1 MNLIIYNKFI
11 QTYDEKFYRKDK
23 IENDELFLGS
33 RMEQELNFSSFNK
46 IKRVTNEELA
56 AMWTR
61 YFENKDDRNLRDQLI
76 LQYIYLTRYV
86 VGRVKVALPPT
97 FTYEDISSY
106 GIEGLIDAVEKFTP
120 KMGARFETYALVR
133 IRGNIIDKV
142 RSQDFLPRSVRR
154 KIRDVKEAQDILK
167 SQYGRAATNSEIAQY
182 LGIEKEKVEQLL
194 ADDTTITSIYDKK
207 GAADGDIEI
216 IDTIEDSQTLAPH
229 EEVEEKDIKKGLEI
243 ALKRLPER
251 ERTIMV
257 LYYHE
262 NMTLKEIGDA
272 INVSE
277 SRVSQLHAQA
287 IMKLKNLLSENRTE
301 RLKKSII

>member
-1 MNLIIYNKFI
+1 
-11 QTYDEKFYRKDK
+11 
-23 IENDELFLGS
+23 
-33 RMEQELNFSSFNK
+33 MEQDISYNK
-46 IKRVTNEELA
+46 IKRVSNAELTE
-56 AMWTR
+56 MWAQ
-61 YFENKDDRNLRDQLI
+61 YFADHDNKELRDALI

-97 FTYEDISSY
+97 FSYEDIASY
-106 GIEGLIDAVEKFTP
+106 GVEGLIDAIEKFTP

-133 IRGNIIDKV
+133 IRGNIIDKI

-154 KIRDVKEAQDILK
+154 KIKDVKEAQEELK
-167 SQYGRAATNSEIAQY
+167 KQFGRAATDTEVADF

-194 ADDTTITSIYDKK
+194 SDDTTITSIYDKK
-207 GAADGDIEI
+207 GSSEGDLEI
-216 IDTIEDSQTLAPH
+216 IDTIQDAQALNPH
-229 EEVEEKDIKKGLEI
+229 EKLEEKDVKKELEK

-262 NMTLKEIGDA
+262 NMTLKEIGEA

-277 SRVSQLHAQA
+277 SRISQLHAQA
-287 IMKLKNLLSENRTE
+287 IMKLKNLLSENRSE
-301 RLKKSII
+301 RLKRSII

>member
-1 MNLIIYNKFI
+1 
-11 QTYDEKFYRKDK
+11 
-23 IENDELFLGS
+23 
-33 RMEQELNFSSFNK
+33 MEQELDFSSYNK
-46 IKRVTNEELA
+46 IKRASNEELVEL
-56 AMWTR
+56 WQR
-61 YFENKDDRNLRDQLI
+61 YFEDHDNKHLRDQLI

-97 FTYEDISSY
+97 FSFEDISSY
-106 GIEGLIDAVEKFTP
+106 GIEGLIDAVEKYTS

-154 KIRDVKEAQDILK
+154 KIRDVKEAQEELK
-167 SQYGRAATNSEIAQY
+167 RQFGRAATYTEVANY
-182 LGIEKEKVEQLL
+182 LGIEKERVEQLM
-194 ADDTTITSIYDKK
+194 AEDTTITSLYDKK
-207 GAADGDIEI
+207 GASDGDIEV
-216 IDTIEDSQTLAPH
+216 IDTIEDSHTLAPH
-229 EEVEEKDIKKGLEI
+229 EQLENKDVKKELEE

-287 IMKLKNLLSENRTE
+287 IMKLKNILNENRSS
-301 RLKKSII
+301 RLQKAIV

>member
-1 MNLIIYNKFI
+1 MFW
-11 QTYDEKFYRKDK
+11 DS
-23 IENDELFLGS
+23 G
-33 RMEQELNFSSFNK
+33 MEHDLDFSSYNK
-46 IKRVTNEELA
+46 IKRATNEELA
-56 AMWTR
+56 EMWSQ
-61 YFENKDDRNLRDQLI
+61 YFADKSNKALRDELI

-97 FTYEDISSY
+97 FSYEDISSY
-106 GIEGLIDAVEKFTP
+106 GVEGLIDAVEKYTP

-154 KIRDVKEAQDILK
+154 KIRDVKLAQEELK
-167 SQYGRAATNSEIAQY
+167 KQFGRAATNTEIANY
-182 LGIEKEKVEQLL
+182 LGVEKEKVEQLL
-194 ADDTTITSIYDKK
+194 ADDTSITSLYDKK
-207 GAADGDIEI
+207 GSLDGDIEI
-216 IDTIEDSQTLAPH
+216 IDTIEDAHTLAPH
-229 EEVEEKDIKKGLEI
+229 EQLEEKDVKKELEM

-272 INVSE
+272 INISE

-287 IMKLKNLLSENRTE
+287 IMKLKNLLSENRSE
-301 RLKKSII
+301 RLKRSIV

>member
-1 MNLIIYNKFI
+1 
-11 QTYDEKFYRKDK
+11 
-23 IENDELFLGS
+23 
-33 RMEQELNFSSFNK
+33 MEQELDFSSYNK
-46 IKRVTNEELA
+46 IKRASNEELEA
-56 AMWTR
+56 LWNR
-61 YFENKDDRNLRDQLI
+61 YFNDHDNKALRDELI

-97 FTYEDISSY
+97 FSFEDISSY
-106 GIEGLIDAVEKFTP
+106 GIEGLIDAVEKYNTR
-120 KMGARFETYALVR
+120 MGARFETYALVR

-154 KIRDVKEAQDILK
+154 KIRDVKVAQEELK
-167 SQYGRAATNSEIAQY
+167 KQFGRAATNTEVANY
-182 LGIEKEKVEQLL
+182 LGVEKEKVEQLL

-207 GAADGDIEI
+207 GASDGDIEI
-216 IDTIEDSQTLAPH
+216 IDTIEDSHTLAPH
-229 EEVEEKDIKKGLEI
+229 EKLEEKDVKKELEE

-287 IMKLKNLLSENRTE
+287 IMKLKNLLSENRSE
-301 RLKKSII
+301 RLKRSII

>member
-1 MNLIIYNKFI
+1 MFW
-11 QTYDEKFYRKDK
+11 DS
-23 IENDELFLGS
+23 G
-33 RMEQELNFSSFNK
+33 MEHDLDFSSYNK
-46 IKRVTNEELA
+46 IKRATNEELA
-56 AMWTR
+56 EMWSQ
-61 YFENKDDRNLRDQLI
+61 YFADKSNKALRDELI

-97 FTYEDISSY
+97 FSYEDISSY
-106 GIEGLIDAVEKFTP
+106 GVEGLIDAVEKYTP

-154 KIRDVKEAQDILK
+154 KIRDVKQAQEELK
-167 SQYGRAATNSEIAQY
+167 KQFGRSATNTEIANY
-182 LGIEKEKVEQLL
+182 LGVEKEKVEQLL
-194 ADDTTITSIYDKK
+194 ADDTSITSIYDKK
-207 GAADGDIEI
+207 GSQDGDIEI
-216 IDTIEDSQTLAPH
+216 IDTIEDSHTLAPH
-229 EEVEEKDIKKGLEI
+229 EQLEEKDVKKELEM

-272 INVSE
+272 INISE

-287 IMKLKNLLSENRTE
+287 IMKLKNLLSENRSE

>member
-1 MNLIIYNKFI
+1 MDNEI
-11 QTYDEKFYRKDK
+11 D
-23 IENDELFLGS
+23 
-33 RMEQELNFSSFNK
+33 FSSYNK
-46 IKRVTNEELA
+46 IKRASNEELA
-56 AMWTR
+56 ELWQL
-61 YFENKDDRNLRDQLI
+61 YFDDHENKALRDRLI

-86 VGRVKVALPPT
+86 VSRVKVALPPT
-97 FTYEDISSY
+97 FSYEDVSSF
-106 GIEGLIDAVEKFTP
+106 GIEGLIDAVEKYTP
-120 KMGARFETYALVR
+120 KMGARFETYALIR

-142 RSQDFLPRSVRR
+142 RSQDFLPRSIRR
-154 KIRDVKEAQDILK
+154 KIKDVKEAQEELK
-167 SQYGRAATNSEIAQY
+167 RQYGRAASNSEIANY

-194 ADDTTITSIYDKK
+194 ADDTTITSLYEKK

-216 IDTIEDSQTLAPH
+216 IDTIEDSSHLNPH
-229 EEVEEKDIKKGLEI
+229 EELEEKDVKKELEE

-272 INVSE
+272 INISE

-287 IMKLKNLLSENRTE
+287 IMKLKNLLSENRSA
-301 RLKKSII
+301 RLKRSII

>member
-1 MNLIIYNKFI
+1 MGTVKRDANGVPEEWTLLHAGVY
-11 QTYDEKFYRKDK
+11 
-23 IENDELFLGS
+23 
-33 RMEQELNFSSFNK
+33 NK
-46 IKRVTNEELA
+46 IKRATNEELA
-56 AMWTR
+56 DLWSR
-61 YFENKDDRNLRDQLI
+61 YFDDHDNKNLRDELI

-97 FTYEDISSY
+97 FSYEDISSY
-106 GIEGLIDAVEKFTP
+106 GVEGLIDAVEKYTP

-154 KIRDVKEAQDILK
+154 KIRDVKEAQDELK
-167 SQYGRAATNSEIAQY
+167 RQFGRAATDSEIANY
-182 LGIEKEKVEQLL
+182 LGIEKEKVEQIL

-207 GAADGDIEI
+207 GSADSDIEI
-216 IDTIEDSQTLAPH
+216 IDTIEDSRNLAPH
-229 EEVEEKDIKKGLEI
+229 EQLEEKDVKKELED

-272 INVSE
+272 INISE

-287 IMKLKNLLSENRTE
+287 IMKLKNLLSENRSE

>member
-1 MNLIIYNKFI
+1 MLMTCYW
-11 QTYDEKFYRKDK
+11 ER
-23 IENDELFLGS
+23 G
-33 RMEQELNFSSFNK
+33 MEQDISYNK
-46 IKRVTNEELA
+46 IKRASNEELTE
-56 AMWTR
+56 MWTR
-61 YFENKDDRNLRDQLI
+61 YFADHDNKELRDALI

-97 FTYEDISSY
+97 FSFEDIASY
-106 GIEGLIDAVEKFTP
+106 GVEGLIDAVEKFTP

-133 IRGNIIDKV
+133 IRGNIIDKI

-154 KIRDVKEAQDILK
+154 KIKDVKEAQEELK
-167 SQYGRAATNSEIAQY
+167 KQFGRAATNTEVANF

-194 ADDTTITSIYDKK
+194 SDDTTITSIYDKK
-207 GAADGDIEI
+207 GSTDGDLEI
-216 IDTIEDSQTLAPH
+216 IDTIQDSHSLNPH
-229 EEVEEKDIKKGLEI
+229 EQLEEKDVKKELEN

-262 NMTLKEIGDA
+262 NMTLKEIGEA

-277 SRVSQLHAQA
+277 SRISQLHAQA
-287 IMKLKNLLSENRTE
+287 IMKLKNLLSENRSE
-301 RLKKSII
+301 RLKRSII